1 MPIIALILST
11 LAIWTIYWFVRMGG
25 IDHIQAKRAQRKDA
39 DRLAN
44 ARAAARNAPL
54 RAIDDPRDAAMILML
69 LMARETGDP
78 TREQIAAIE
87 KIVRATFGFE
97 HDHNARMTQARFI
110 ASRADSFAQA
120 AALFADLFNK
130 KLTLDEKRHLVEMVE
145 EVANLEGPHEAHA
158 EAVDV
163 LARRVRLVPAN

>member
-1 MPIIALILST
+1 MPIIVLVLST
-11 LAIWTIYWFVRMGG
+11 LALWTIYWFVRMGG
-25 IDHIQAKRAQRKDA
+25 IDHIQAKRTQRKDA

-44 ARAAARNAPL
+44 ARAAERSAPL
-54 RAIDDPRDAAMILML
+54 RAIDDPRDAAVILML
-69 LMARETGDP
+69 LMAREGGDP

-97 HDHNARMTQARFI
+97 HDLHERMTQARFI

-130 KLTLDEKRHLVEMVE
+130 Q
-145 EVANLEGPHEAHA
+145 AHA
-158 EAVDV
+158 
-163 LARRVRLVPAN
+163 R